1 MYKDKREMEIWAVKI
16 TEPIPDPLFRELL
29 AITSREESKR
39 IGSFRQSADA
49 ERALASILLRNAV
62 LGDKL
67 SLSPEQLAFGKSEY
81 GKPYLLNREGLHFN
95 LTHSGIWVAA
105 VIDEQPV
112 GIDIEE
118 IREIDLDIA
127 QRYFSGQEHRDLT
140 GKSPGERIA
149 YFYDLW
155 TLKESYIKA
164 LGKGLSVQLG
174 SFTIKK
180 SSHTAISLK
189 GQATAET
196 WHFRQYNID
205 PGYKLSVCAGS
216 PDFPDAVTVMDI
228 NELISRNS
236 II

>member
-1 MYKDKREMEIWAVKI
+1 MHKVKGAMEIRAVKI

-29 AITSREESKR
+29 AKTSRDESKR

-62 LGDKL
+62 LCGKL
-67 SLSPEQLAFGKSEY
+67 RLSPEQLAFGRSEY

-95 LTHSGIWVAA
+95 LTHSGMWVAA
-105 VIDEQPV
+105 AFDEQPV

-127 QRYFSGQEHRDLT
+127 QRYFSGQEHRDLM

-164 LGKGLSVQLG
+164 LGKGLSVPLG
-174 SFTIKK
+174 SFTIER
-180 SSHTAISLK
+180 SSNTAISLK

-196 WHFRQYNID
+196 WHFRQYNMD
-205 PGYKLSVCAGS
+205 PGYKLSICAGS
-216 PDFPDAVTVMDI
+216 PDFPDTVTVMDI
-228 NELISRNS
+228 NELIGRDS
-236 II
+236 IK